1 MNDVKNTSTFQSKIL
16 FFSNLI
22 LRDVLLTKVGN
33 GFLKNAI
40 WYLKKTLLAINLTQQ
55 TFTEPTVS

>member
-33 GFLKNAI
+33 GFLKNVI